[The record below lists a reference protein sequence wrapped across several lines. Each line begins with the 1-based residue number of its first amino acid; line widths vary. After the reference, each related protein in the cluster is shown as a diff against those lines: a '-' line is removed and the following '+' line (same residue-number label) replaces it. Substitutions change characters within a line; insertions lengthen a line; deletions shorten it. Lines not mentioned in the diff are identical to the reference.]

1 MIIMLNVGEIL
12 SSKEKIALEK
22 VVDSAKPAT
31 HAKGKKRAPRRAKK
45 KTKG

>member
-22 VVDSAKPAT
+22 VVDSAKPAGR
-31 HAKGKKRAPRRAKK
+31 AKGKKRAPRRSKK
-45 KTKG
+45 KSEG